1 MEQRAAVGSWAACAT
16 KSVWQPRAAMIS
28 YASSTIS
35 MSAGAAV
42 RLSCCRNCCAWLTLC
57 AQVKAKLSAAG
68 VPSEMQLYVQDLLI
82 QVRLGSSAVHIN
94 RNR

>member
-1 MEQRAAVGSWAACAT
+1 M
-16 KSVWQPRAAMIS
+16 
-28 YASSTIS
+28 
-35 MSAGAAV
+35 